1 MQVKP
6 VAPEAPLAMAKGRKQ
21 DPRPQS
27 QALTSIIIIFP
38 PTHRALFLRPRP
50 RSRISTS
57 PSFLFK
63 KMASNKAAS
72 SKTKSTTQALS
83 EEQRQE
89 IKEAFE
95 LFDTEGTGR
104 IDTKELRVAMRALG
118 FEPKKEEV
126 ARLVAAADEDESG
139 SITYKKFVEL
149 MGVKMGEKDGRE
161 EMAKAFRLFDAGE
174 KGGISF
180 QDLKRVAREL
190 GESMTDEEL
199 QEMIGT
205 CGGEEGREGWA
216 ELDLCLG
223 ERRKRGEGR
232 CTTLVGFFL
241 SELALW
247 PGFAYDGKRETRGCY

>member
-1 MQVKP
+1 
-6 VAPEAPLAMAKGRKQ
+6 
-21 DPRPQS
+21 
-27 QALTSIIIIFP
+27 
-38 PTHRALFLRPRP
+38 
-50 RSRISTS
+50 
-57 PSFLFK
+57 
-63 KMASNKAAS
+63 MASSKAGS
-72 SKTKSTTQALS
+72 SKTKSTIQALS

-104 IDTKELRVAMRALG
+104 IDSKELRVAMRALG

-139 SITYKKFVEL
+139 SITYKKFVE
-149 MGVKMGEKDGRE
+149 MMAVKMGDKDGRE

-174 KGGISF
+174 KGVISF

-205 CGGEEGREGWA
+205 LGGKKGREGGQSRKFVCRKA
-216 ELDLCLG
+216 EKKGKEDVYFLWLS
-223 ERRKRGEGR
+223 
-232 CTTLVGFFL
+232 FF
-241 SELALW
+241 SS
-247 PGFAYDGKRETRGCY
+247 